1 MFLMNLV
8 KGLSIFFI
16 FLKSKLLVLL
26 IFIIVSFISFSFYS
40 CLDIKWYAFESVLM
54 RWMNLEP
61 IIQSEVSQKE
71 KDKYHILTE
80 YRIYGI

>member
-1 MFLMNLV
+1 MFLMNLA
-8 KGLSIFFI
+8 KGLSILFI

-26 IFIIVSFISFSFYS
+26 IFTIVSFISFSFYS
-40 CLDIKWYAFESVLM
+40 YLDIKWCAFESVLM

-61 IIQSEVSQKE
+61 IIQSAVSQKE